1 MSISLRNTLRKIPSF
16 SFGKRT
22 IVSSTAIDPN
32 LLQIYHTAYPK
43 AKLPYPELEF
53 GKTFTDHMFI
63 CHYRNNE
70 WQTPEIKTYQPLT
83 LDPSASVLHYGQAVF
98 EGMKAF
104 KDSQE
109 KIWLFRPDQNFKRIN
124 RSAHRLQIPEFPKK
138 YFFDG
143 IKQLVKLDQAWIKK
157 GEGNSLYIR
166 PFVFASQPTV
176 QASASDE
183 YIFMIICAP
192 VSTYYSGGDI
202 NVLIAEE
209 YSRAAN
215 GGVGFAKAAGNYA
228 AQFYPTSEALKKGF
242 QQIIWTDA
250 NNHEYL
256 EEAGTMNIFF
266 KINDSLITAP
276 TNDRILDG
284 VTRKSIIEIAKSN
297 GIKVEER
304 PIKVSEIIEAHK
316 NGNLQEIFGTGT
328 AVVVLPIKSFSYRG
342 VSYKTNG
349 IDELAIA
356 LKKQLIGIQYNQLE
370 DLFNW
375 TVKVD

>member
-1 MSISLRNTLRKIPSF
+1 
-16 SFGKRT
+16 
-22 IVSSTAIDPN
+22 
-32 LLQIYHTAYPK
+32 
-43 AKLPYPELEF
+43 
-53 GKTFTDHMFI
+53 
-63 CHYRNNE
+63 
-70 WQTPEIKTYQPLT
+70 
-83 LDPSASVLHYGQAVF
+83 
-98 EGMKAF
+98 
-104 KDSQE
+104 
-109 KIWLFRPDQNFKRIN
+109 
-124 RSAHRLQIPEFPKK
+124 
-138 YFFDG
+138 
-143 IKQLVKLDQAWIKK
+143 
-157 GEGNSLYIR
+157 
-166 PFVFASQPTV
+166 
-176 QASASDE
+176 
-183 YIFMIICAP
+183 MIICAP

-304 PIKVSEIIEAHK
+304 PIKISEIIQAHES
-316 NGNLQEIFGTGT
+316 GNLQEIFGTGT

-349 IDELAIA
+349 IDELAIT

>member
-1 MSISLRNTLRKIPSF
+1 
-16 SFGKRT
+16 
-22 IVSSTAIDPN
+22 
-32 LLQIYHTAYPK
+32 
-43 AKLPYPELEF
+43 
-53 GKTFTDHMFI
+53 
-63 CHYRNNE
+63 
-70 WQTPEIKTYQPLT
+70 
-83 LDPSASVLHYGQAVF
+83 
-98 EGMKAF
+98 
-104 KDSQE
+104 
-109 KIWLFRPDQNFKRIN
+109 
-124 RSAHRLQIPEFPKK
+124 
-138 YFFDG
+138 
-143 IKQLVKLDQAWIKK
+143 
-157 GEGNSLYIR
+157 
-166 PFVFASQPTV
+166 
-176 QASASDE
+176 
-183 YIFMIICAP
+183 MIICAP

-349 IDELAIA
+349 TDELAIA